1 MLQVFA
7 CTEQAYNYKNGHI
20 PKLSSETSKSELL
33 LDDFLSYILKNNLS
47 QDFPFHIL
55 QVLFIQLVWMWSKSH
70 T

>member
-7 CTEQAYNYKNGHI
+7 CTEQAYSYKNGHI
-20 PKLSSETSKSELL
+20 TKLSSETSKSELL

-55 QVLFIQLVWMWSKSH
+55 QALLIQLVWMWSKSH